1 MGIAEY
7 AAELRRRAECL
18 RSWGGSED
26 VARVYEIIADELVE
40 LVRVHADTPLTLQE
54 AAKESGYSEDH
65 LRHLVA
71 EGKIANAGQKGR
83 PRIRRRDLP
92 RKPTSPAPVASGY
105 DPDDDAVLL
114 ASIL

>member
-26 VARVYEIIADELVE
+26 VARIYEIIADELVE

-71 EGKIANAGQKGR
+71 EGKITNAGQKGR

-92 RKPTSPAPVASGY
+92 RKPATVPTVTTY
-105 DPDDDAVLL
+105 DPDADAAALL
-114 ASIL
+114 GLI